1 MKLEPVKLTSG
12 LNTDISPKAIDTQKN
27 RLIVNPIV
35 DALNARYITSDNGKD
50 FIFESVKGTVK
61 VTNSGLPGAG
71 VNKQIG
77 SFEDTQ
83 NNVLVFWLYNS
94 AGNHGVYEY
103 SPETGAITTLIQSS
117 FLNFQDNPLY
127 RITGIGVQGDL
138 RYWTDG
144 YNPQRVINRTI
155 DYSTIA
161 SDKPITLIKEHP
173 RIKPSVPTHPDS
185 RTSDATIL
193 VNKIV
198 DRNLQ
203 FSYQFIFIDNEK
215 SVIGP
220 ISDLSYAE
228 LQPIDVIDTTSRNT
242 VTVSVDIPSD
252 VLPFIKQVNMLVREG
267 NEGLWGIWAK
277 VTSLSTTISAG
288 YSKYESTTVLGSTVD
303 SVEIPDAETTKL
315 FESIPTVSKALCV
328 HRNRVVVS
336 TDQEGF
342 NVSPSA
348 ISISAVEGFESYK
361 SGPTK
366 KTYFKRGG
374 SRSFAIAVFDGRGR
388 SMGVLSKT
396 RIHFSPA
403 DDDNNVTDNF
413 ETDSQRPYVQLTLSG
428 DLSAYPDAAYFSIV
442 TTEEEYYEQYM
453 QIPVVPFFY
462 RYENPATNSP
472 NGSEILMNGRMYLKG
487 LPSSASQFNR
497 IHLLMPK
504 EAAFIPTEEYLVRLM
519 SKRNVAPFNTAKL
532 EKVTSVLESQFIVV
546 DDFGIS
552 NWTPLGSHSSIANPI
567 FVEVFK
573 IKQAPTNIFYEI
585 TDRLPLNSGVPS
597 QTSFTIYG
605 DQYYVID
612 HKFNYPGF
620 QATTSLGSGVID
632 NTTVKTASIESPTP
646 TFGFKSI
653 AAILNNESSMP
664 SASARMTILDYSKID
679 WNAGKPFVE
688 LNNPMQLDR
697 SNVIRFSNRYLPDSS
712 INGLSSFDS
721 SDEYPL
727 PVDRTPIKK
736 LVPIGNN
743 IIAVHERSIS
753 TLYVEQSMIKNT
765 EGGEQL
771 VTTDRFI
778 GYDREAQF
786 KIGSFHAESV
796 ESHLGLAFGFDVYK
810 GVVWQY
816 SNEGVSII
824 SNFGKMGDFAAKA
837 LQVLQYKTTTKVIG
851 GIDPYHSE
859 YLISFVFPDAQS
871 AWNETWAYNWEK
883 NVWTARYSAV
893 PDGYAKVNNKLVS
906 FKEGEL
912 WLHNQSGVYNNFYGV
927 QYQRRLKIAVN
938 PYPGRSKN
946 WMGLHIATN
955 LLSSG
960 SDPEFKVVQCYTE
973 SGQET
978 YMKVD
983 DFEKLQGVFYGSI
996 LRDINTPGALIDAGK
1011 IALRDGDEMLG
1022 EYIEIELIND
1032 NSTDP
1037 CPVQYLNVTY
1047 VDSEYTQ

>member
-12 LNTDISPKAIDTQKN
+12 INTDISPKAIDTQKN

-35 DALNARYITSDNGKD
+35 DALNARYISSDNGNE
-50 FIFESVKGTVK
+50 FLFESVKGTVK
-61 VTNSGLPGAG
+61 VTNSSLPGG
-71 VNKQIG
+71 TNKQIG
-77 SFEDTQ
+77 WLEDTQ
-83 NNVLVFWLYNS
+83 SNVLIFWLYNS
-94 AGNHGVYEY
+94 ASNHGIYQY
-103 SPETGAITTLIQSS
+103 SPETGLITTIIQSS
-117 FLNFQDNPLY
+117 YLNLQDNPLY
-127 RITGIGVQGDL
+127 RITGAGIQGDMV
-138 RYWTDG
+138 YWTDAF
-144 YNPQRVINRTI
+144 NPQRGINRTR
-155 DYSTIA
+155 DYSGIT

-173 RIKPSVPTHPDS
+173 TLKPVVPTHPDS
-185 RTSDATIL
+185 RSSNASIP

-203 FSYQFIFIDNEK
+203 FSYQFVFIDNEK
-215 SVIGP
+215 SVIAP
-220 ISDLSYAE
+220 FSDLSYAE
-228 LQPIDVIDTTSRNT
+228 LLPIDVIDTTSRNT
-242 VTVSVDIPSD
+242 VDVSVSIPSD

-288 YSKYESTTVLGSTVD
+288 FSKYEATTVLGTTVD
-303 SVEIPDAETTKL
+303 STPIPDAETTKL
-315 FESIPTVSKALCV
+315 FEAIPIISKALCV

-336 TDQEGF
+336 SDQEGM
-342 NVSPSA
+342 NISPTA
-348 ISISAVEGFESYK
+348 ITITATEGFESYQT
-361 SGPTK
+361 GPTK

-374 SRSFAIAVFDGRGR
+374 SRSFAMVVYDNRGR
-388 SMGVLSKT
+388 SIGVVSKT
-396 RIHFSPA
+396 RIHFTPA
-403 DDDNNVTDNF
+403 DDDNNLTDNF
-413 ETDSQRPYVQLTLSG
+413 ETDSQRPYVQLNLSG
-428 DLSAYPDAAYFSIV
+428 DLSAYPNAESFSIC
-442 TTEEEYYEQYM
+442 TTDEEYYEQYM

-472 NGSEILMNGRMYLKG
+472 NGSEILMNSRMYFKG
-487 LPSSASQFNR
+487 LPTSSSQFNR
-497 IHLLMPK
+497 VHLLMPK
-504 EAAFIPTEEYLVRLM
+504 EAAFIPTDEYLVRLM
-519 SKRNVAPFNTAKL
+519 SKRNVAPFNTATL
-532 EKVTSVLESQFIVV
+532 EKVTAVLESQFIVV
-546 DDFGIS
+546 DNFGIT
-552 NWTPLGSHSSIANPI
+552 NWSSLGGHNSIANPI

-573 IKQAPTNIFYEI
+573 INQTPNNIFYEI
-585 TDRLPLNSGVPS
+585 TDRFQITAGVPS

-605 DQYYVID
+605 DQYYVIN

-632 NTTVKTASIESPTP
+632 NTTTKTASIESPSP

-653 AAILNNESSMP
+653 AAIINNESSMP
-664 SASARMTILDYSKID
+664 SAAARNTILDYSKID
-679 WNAGKPFVE
+679 WNKGKPFVE
-688 LNNPMQLDR
+688 LNNPMQIDR
-697 SNVIRFSNRYLPDSS
+697 SNVIRFSNKYLPDSS
-712 INGLSSFDS
+712 INGLSSFDAA
-721 SDEYPL
+721 DEYPL

-736 LVPIGNN
+736 FVPVGNN
-743 IIAVHERSIS
+743 ILAVHERSIT

-796 ESHLGLAFGFDVYK
+796 EGHLGLVFGFDVYK

-816 SNEGVSII
+816 SNEGVSIV
-824 SNFGKMGDFAAKA
+824 SNFGKTGDFAAKA
-837 LQVLQYKTTTKVIG
+837 IQVLQYKTTTKVLG

-859 YLISFVFPDAQS
+859 YIISFVFPDAQS
-871 AWNETWAYNWEK
+871 AFNETFAYNWEK
-883 NVWTARYSAV
+883 NIWTVRYSAV

-906 FKEGEL
+906 FKDGEL

-955 LLSSG
+955 FLSSG
-960 SDPEFKVVQCYTE
+960 SDPDFKVVQCYTE
-973 SGQET
+973 YGQET

-983 DFEKLQGVFYGSI
+983 DFEKLEGVFYGPI
-996 LRDINTPGALIDAGK
+996 LRDINTPGVLIGAGK

-1022 EYIEIELIND
+1022 RYIEIELIND

-1037 CPVQYLNVTY
+1037 CPVQYMNAVY
-1047 VDSEYTQ
+1047 VDSEYTK